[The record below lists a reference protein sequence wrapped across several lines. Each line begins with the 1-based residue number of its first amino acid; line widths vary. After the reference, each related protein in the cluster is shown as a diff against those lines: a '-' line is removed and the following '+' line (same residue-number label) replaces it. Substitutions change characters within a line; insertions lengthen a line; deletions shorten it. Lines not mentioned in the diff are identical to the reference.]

1 MNKYWRITFFILFF
15 EILLLIGANFLML
28 GSLRKDSGKMY
39 RIEIE
44 RASHEMEAGASA
56 EDMVRKYDTLSRISL
71 FDAKEIVNQ
80 DYNVIEI
87 NGQLYR
93 FEYQV
98 KKDLRP
104 LLFLNIGMGL
114 MLLLS
119 AIVLIYVGRK
129 ILRPFHRMSNLS
141 VELARGNLTAP
152 VKAEKSKFFG
162 KFLWG
167 INMLRDNLESNK
179 ERELQLQ
186 KEKKTLILS
195 LSHDIKTP
203 LSAIKLYS
211 RALKEDLYD
220 TKEKREAAI
229 DGIAHNTEEIEKYV
243 SDIVTASKED
253 FLNLEVMVSEFYLRE
268 VMTKIETL
276 YTEKFASL
284 HTRFSISEY
293 DDVLISGD
301 AARLE
306 EVLQNT
312 LENAIKYGDGK
323 EVSISFSDEEDC
335 RLISVRNSG
344 CSIKEEEL
352 MHLFESFYRGSNSE
366 KVNGSGLG
374 LYIARTLMRM
384 MDGDIYAE
392 IKENDFIITVV
403 ARKA

>member
-1 MNKYWRITFFILFF
+1 MNKYWRITFFILLF

-71 FDAKEIVNQ
+71 FDAKEVVNR

-129 ILRPFHRMSNLS
+129 ILRPFHQMSNLS

-229 DGIAHNTEEIEKYV
+229 DGIANNTEEIEKYV

-352 MHLFESFYRGSNSE
+352 THLFESFYRGSNSE